1 MFGNLYRIFCR
12 VVNSL
17 FINMEISVSKW
28 LVVNLIYNRSLV
40 VTQVRLRLIRKP
52 HGKDG
57 GTFQIVY
64 FHFTVFL
71 LCLYRSS

>member
-28 LVVNLIYNRSLV
+28 LVVNSIYNRSLV
-40 VTQVRLRLIRKP
+40 VTQVWLRLIRKP
-52 HGKDG
+52 HGKDE